1 MRQQLLSTLLNDG
14 NVKNFP
20 NIGINFQSKR
30 LTRKMV
36 LIVFDD
42 VNHPRQIE
50 FLVGRLDLFASG
62 SRIIITTRDRQV
74 LTNCGV
80 DEKYQMKELVNAD
93 ALKLFSRH
101 AFGGDHPYESH
112 TELTC
117 KTIKYA
123 RGVPLALKVLGRFL
137 SGKRKEVWENAI
149 SKLETAPHREIQ
161 EVLKISYDGL
171 DDKEQNIFL
180 DIACF
185 FINEDRD
192 IVTKFLDDCEF
203 FATSGID
210 VLVDKSLITI
220 SDHNKIKMHDLLRGL
235 GREIVRQESINDP
248 GKRSR
253 LWHHKEIYKILS
265 ENRGTEAIQGIC
277 LDMSKV
283 KDINL
288 EPNTF
293 TKMPNLRILKFYSSM
308 NEENKCKVSYFQGPG
323 FTEVRYLHWH
333 GYPLKSLPSN
343 INPEK
348 LISLEIPHS
357 NIEQLSDGVQVYIYI
372 YIS

>member
-1 MRQQLLSTLLNDG
+1 M
-14 NVKNFP
+14 
-20 NIGINFQSKR
+20 
-30 LTRKMV
+30 
-36 LIVFDD
+36 
-42 VNHPRQIE
+42 
-50 FLVGRLDLFASG
+50 
-62 SRIIITTRDRQV
+62 

-123 RGVPLALKVLGRFL
+123 CGVPLALKVLGRFL

-180 DIACF
+180 DIACL
-185 FINEDRD
+185 FINEDTD

-235 GREIVRQESINDP
+235 GREIVRKESINDP

-265 ENRGTEAIQGIC
+265 ENR
-277 LDMSKV
+277 
-283 KDINL
+283 
-288 EPNTF
+288 
-293 TKMPNLRILKFYSSM
+293 
-308 NEENKCKVSYFQGPG
+308 VSNNDFA
-323 FTEVRYLHWH
+323 FLF
-333 GYPLKSLPSN
+333 L
-343 INPEK
+343 
-348 LISLEIPHS
+348 
-357 NIEQLSDGVQVYIYI
+357 
-372 YIS
+372 